1 MRWLRPLQ
9 RLAGRWLLPAS
20 LALAH
25 PLALSVAPSN
35 GTAPQVVVLSSESS
49 APYQEAANALRQ
61 ALVRD
66 GLSPQAVQLLGL
78 DAWPGAFGAAARL
91 HVALGSAACARV
103 VAVVSQAP
111 VLCALIPLES
121 FEHILQQHQR
131 NASPSLTALVL
142 NQPLGR
148 QLELIR
154 LALPAARRVGVLWGP
169 QSLPQAG
176 ALRDAARS
184 RGLELREA
192 NVTSDTQLASSL
204 RLLLASTDVL
214 LAIAEAS
221 LYNARTVE
229 SILYSAMREHVP
241 VVSFSPSYS
250 RAGAVLALYATP
262 TQVGNQA
269 AALARRVLQGYAL
282 PAAPV
287 APADFSVDVNQ
298 PVARALGLALDAND
312 LLIKL
317 RQREGLP

>member
-1 MRWLRPLQ
+1 M
-9 RLAGRWLLPAS
+9 
-20 LALAH
+20 
-25 PLALSVAPSN
+25 
-35 GTAPQVVVLSSESS
+35 
-49 APYQEAANALRQ
+49 
-61 ALVRD
+61 
-66 GLSPQAVQLLGL
+66 
-78 DAWPGAFGAAARL
+78 
-91 HVALGSAACARV
+91 

-131 NASPSLTALVL
+131 KASPSLTALVL

-192 NVTSDTQLASSL
+192 NVTSDTQLASGL

-250 RAGAVLALYATP
+250 RAGAMLALYAARGQAVSATEFLLHMKRAGLP
-262 TQVGNQA
+262 PDAEAFGHLVAALVRRSTRVSLCSA
-269 AALARRVLQGYAL
+269 AAWSPRARSSSAL
-282 PAAPV
+282 VSSTTGSSA
-287 APADFSVDVNQ
+287 
-298 PVARALGLALDAND
+298 
-312 LLIKL
+312 
-317 RQREGLP
+317 

>member
-1 MRWLRPLQ
+1 M
-9 RLAGRWLLPAS
+9 
-20 LALAH
+20 
-25 PLALSVAPSN
+25 
-35 GTAPQVVVLSSESS
+35 
-49 APYQEAANALRQ
+49 
-61 ALVRD
+61 
-66 GLSPQAVQLLGL
+66 
-78 DAWPGAFGAAARL
+78 
-91 HVALGSAACARV
+91 

-131 NASPSLTALVL
+131 KASPSLTALVL

-192 NVTSDTQLASSL
+192 NVTSDTQLASSSL